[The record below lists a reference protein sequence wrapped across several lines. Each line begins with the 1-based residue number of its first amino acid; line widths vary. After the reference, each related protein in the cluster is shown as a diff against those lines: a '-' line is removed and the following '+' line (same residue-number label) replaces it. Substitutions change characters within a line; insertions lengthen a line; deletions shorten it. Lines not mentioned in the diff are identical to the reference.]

1 MSCNYEYSNI
11 LHSSV
16 YSPYQSLLQSYQ
28 HITSPSTAALSHV
41 AILLSSNLPSLATC
55 LPSYHDQALLL
66 TANMT
71 LLTTYLTIVTYPHH
85 HHHPGWCIIPT
96 MEERHSQLWRQIAAT
111 TMDRVEMVLVMLL
124 LLFYPDSEWLTIHL
138 PGKDRESVER
148 TQEEWA
154 AMAHRYC
161 REQGDTR
168 DKVGYRTRLGE
179 IIITIARV
187 REIVEIEELR
197 VEL

>member
-1 MSCNYEYSNI
+1 
-11 LHSSV
+11 
-16 YSPYQSLLQSYQ
+16 
-28 HITSPSTAALSHV
+28 
-41 AILLSSNLPSLATC
+41 
-55 LPSYHDQALLL
+55 
-66 TANMT
+66 
-71 LLTTYLTIVTYPHH
+71 
-85 HHHPGWCIIPT
+85 
-96 MEERHSQLWRQIAAT
+96 
-111 TMDRVEMVLVMLL
+111 MDRVEMVLVMLL
-124 LLFYPDSEWLTIHL
+124 LLFYPDSEWLTVHL
-138 PGKDRESVER
+138 PHSDRESVER

-161 REQGDTR
+161 RQQGSTR

>member
-1 MSCNYEYSNI
+1 MYST
-11 LHSSV
+11 
-16 YSPYQSLLQSYQ
+16 YQSLLQTYQ
-28 HITSPSTAALSHV
+28 HITSPDAALSHV
-41 AILLSSNLPSLATC
+41 ALLLSSNLPSLATC

-71 LLTTYLTIVTYPHH
+71 LLTAYLTIVTYPHH
-85 HHHPGWCIIPT
+85 RHHPGWCIIPT

-138 PGKDRESVER
+138 PGRDRESVER

-161 REQGDTR
+161 REQG